1 MGKAADKA
9 IDNAVA
15 NVMHEINGSMA
26 ALNVRERIAVLDE
39 LIDWAVSERDVQRE
53 LLEEIEWAGTSP
65 LGGQD

>member
-1 MGKAADKA
+1 MGKAT
-9 IDNAVA
+9 DNAVA

-26 ALNVRERIAVLDE
+26 ALNIRERIAVLDE

-65 LGGQD
+65 LGGQ

>member
-1 MGKAADKA
+1 MGKAATKA
-9 IDNAVA
+9 ADNALA
-15 NVMHEINGSMA
+15 NIMHEVNGSMA

-65 LGGQD
+65 IGGQ